1 MHPTAALML
10 TEAIE
15 QEHRREEAI
24 RRPAG
29 LPDHDHRSTRAR
41 ASFRLPRIF
50 RLAAS

>member
-1 MHPTAALML
+1 MHPITALML

-15 QEHRREEAI
+15 QERRRAAR

-29 LPDHDHRSTRAR
+29 LPDHDHRDRHTRTT
-41 ASFRLPRIF
+41 FRLPRIF

>member
-1 MHPTAALML
+1 MHPIAALML

-15 QEHRREEAI
+15 QEHRRDAI

-29 LPDHDHRSTRAR
+29 LPDHDHRSTQAR
-41 ASFRLPRIF
+41 PTFRLLRIF